1 MSGLYFRHN
10 IDFTYKEVSYMA
22 NYDRRLLVPYLQDVC
37 SSELLCSHIEKEI
50 DQCNYNISSLNNAL
64 NQRFEE
70 PCRPQKSSFG
80 DLDAVGDW
88 FWLIVSIGAV
98 LLGLAFN
105 RGILAK
111 IFIIGGSICVI
122 ILASC
127 IYSGHVDKENRYAN
141 ALDQYYRT
149 LDAIKQE
156 KDKFPQYRN
165 SLYQRQQE
173 LSLLMQRH
181 AKAKNLRSKIYS
193 VNIIPSKYR
202 DKYAAYYLYDYF
214 STSRENDLDK
224 IIQTL
229 LLDEI
234 KQKLDKIIAQ
244 NEEIALVQRYQVAL
258 QESQNKA
265 IAENHREQLQQIA
278 QLESNQELQ
287 LDYQRM
293 IAANQE
299 VTNFFLAAD
308 YIEKYRNR

>member
-1 MSGLYFRHN
+1 
-10 IDFTYKEVSYMA
+10 MA
-22 NYDRRLLVPYLQDVC
+22 SYDRRLLVPYLQDVC

-50 DQCNYNISSLNNAL
+50 GQCNRDIASLENTLQQRIIDPCSPEKEDFKSEHMGPCIFWMIVFIAVTIIGCLIGANILGIPIMLGGGIFAL
-64 NQRFEE
+64 
-70 PCRPQKSSFG
+70 SFG
-80 DLDAVGDW
+80 
-88 FWLIVSIGAV
+88 IVAWDENQQSKNKLEAALQNYYRILEV
-98 LLGLAFN
+98 NKQN
-105 RGILAK
+105 RAK
-111 IFIIGGSICVI
+111 I
-122 ILASC
+122 
-127 IYSGHVDKENRYAN
+127 
-141 ALDQYYRT
+141 
-149 LDAIKQE
+149 
-156 KDKFPQYRN
+156 PQFQN
-165 SLYQRQQE
+165 NLYQRRQD
-173 LSLLMQRH
+173 LTKLMERYSD
-181 AKAKNLRSKIYS
+181 AEILRDNIYS

-202 DKYAAYYLYDYF
+202 DKFAAYYLYDYF
-214 STSRENDLDK
+214 RTSRENDLDK